1 MTTLDLLWLM
11 KDTLI
16 NIDNF
21 PRATNS
27 SPLDNTYLITIK
39 NYGTVFVV

>member
-1 MTTLDLLWLM
+1 MTTFDLLWLM
-11 KDTLI
+11 KDSLI

-27 SPLDNTYLITIK
+27 SPLNNTYQITIK